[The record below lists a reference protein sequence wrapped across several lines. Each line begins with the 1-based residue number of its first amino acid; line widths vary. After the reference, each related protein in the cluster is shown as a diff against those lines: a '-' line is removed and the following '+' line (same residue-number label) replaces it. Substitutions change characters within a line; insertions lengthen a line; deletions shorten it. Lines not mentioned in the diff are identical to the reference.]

1 MSEPKLDSVPA
12 TPVTGNPSDLTAE
25 ADTLEEAQPR
35 AEELIRDIANLLSQ
49 QEGLPEP
56 SGP

>member
-12 TPVTGNPSDLTAE
+12 PPVTGHPPDLTAN

-56 SGP
+56 AGP

>member
-12 TPVTGNPSDLTAE
+12 TLATGNPPELTEDALAE
-25 ADTLEEAQPR
+25 TRQR

-56 SGP
+56 TGP